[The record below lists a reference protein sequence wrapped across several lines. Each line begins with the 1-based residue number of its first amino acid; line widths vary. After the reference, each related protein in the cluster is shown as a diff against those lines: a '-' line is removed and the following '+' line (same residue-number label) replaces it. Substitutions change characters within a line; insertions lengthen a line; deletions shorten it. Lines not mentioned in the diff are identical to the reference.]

1 MGRSSF
7 PSFPSQGLASEFAAV
22 RASALDVLD
31 HAGRR
36 LAAATSADVW
46 CGVLL
51 DPSTMLDTGGQH
63 EHGFP
68 AEVMGRLFELEHLD
82 QVGENHIRALAARK
96 ETVNIL
102 SKADA
107 EIDRNAYYQDVL
119 RPLGL
124 VDEMRVLLRDGDR
137 VWGLVVLCHDAHTRA
152 FSPRDVE
159 FAGRLTGPAT
169 DALRRVLL
177 VNGLDVDLPDAPG
190 VISFD
195 AEASIASMSGTAE
208 RWLAEIPETGAKSA
222 DGCPYGV
229 RALVTRVLGLGPGAS
244 VRSLTPSRS
253 GPWLAM
259 QSWHMAGA
267 DGPGAVV
274 SIGPAGSA
282 DLMAL
287 ILDVYGLTAR
297 EREITQQVLLGRST
311 AEIARRLGVR
321 PYTVQDHLKAVFIK
335 AGVRSR
341 RELTAALFFQQYL
354 PQIQAPAVSTDGR
367 LARGPR

>member
-1 MGRSSF
+1 MGRSHF
-7 PSFPSQGLASEFAAV
+7 PSLALASEFAAV

-36 LAAATSADVW
+36 LAAATSADMW

-51 DPSTMLDTGGQH
+51 DPSTMLDTGGLH

-68 AEVMGRLFELEHLD
+68 AEAMGRLFELEHLD

-96 ETVNIL
+96 ETVNVL
-102 SKADA
+102 SGSVADI
-107 EIDRNAYYQDVL
+107 ERSLYYQDIL

-152 FSPRDVE
+152 FSPRDIE
-159 FAGRLTGPAT
+159 FAGLLAGPAT

-177 VNGLDVDLPDAPG
+177 LSGIDIDLPDAPG
-190 VISFD
+190 VVSFD
-195 AEASIASMSGTAE
+195 AEANVASMSGTAD
-208 RWLAEIPETGAKSA
+208 RWLGEIPETGAKSA
-222 DGCPYGV
+222 DGCPYSV
-229 RALVTRVLGLGPGAS
+229 RALVRRVLGLGPGATA
-244 VRSLTPSRS
+244 RSLTPSRS

-259 QSWHMAGA
+259 QAWRMDGA
-267 DGPGAVV
+267 EGPGAMV
-274 SIGPAGSA
+274 SIGPAGPA
-282 DLMAL
+282 DLVAL

-297 EREITQQVLLGRST
+297 EREITQHVLLGRST
-311 AEIARRLGVR
+311 AQIARQLGVR
-321 PYTVQDHLKAVFIK
+321 PYTVQDHLKAVFAK

-354 PQIQAPAVSTDGR
+354 PQIAAPAVSTDGR
-367 LARGPR
+367 LTRSPQ